1 MRTAMTRSLQV
12 ALLALSMGLPAAQGA
27 VVLEKKLASISVSG
41 DASVA
46 AGGKIALTVTADLP
60 GVAPQ
65 RRDQR
70 TELSE

>member
-1 MRTAMTRSLQV
+1 
-12 ALLALSMGLPAAQGA
+12 MGLPAAQGA

-60 GVAPQ
+60 GVASQ

-70 TELSE
+70 IELSE